1 MMVIH
6 CITNIILYGKTSH
19 QASLS
24 LSITN
29 FQSLLKLMCIEDAI
43 QLSRL
48 LSSPSLL
55 AFDLFQHQ
63 GLFKWVTSLHQVAKV
78 LELQSSQCMFRTD
91 FLGIDCFD
99 ILKSFLQHH
108 SSKGSI
114 LRHSAFL
121 LLQLAHQY
129 MTIGKRIALT
139 HWLIVGKIMS
149 LLFNA
154 F

>member
-1 MMVIH
+1 MMVIN
-6 CITNIILYGKTSH
+6 CVTNIILYGKTSH

-29 FQSLLKLMCIEDAI
+29 FRSLLKLMCIEDAI

-78 LELQSSQCMFRTD
+78 LELQSFQCMFRTD
-91 FLGIDCFD
+91 FLGIDWFD

-108 SSKGSI
+108 SSRGSI

-121 LLQLAHQY
+121 LLQLSHQY
-129 MTIGKRIALT
+129 MISGKRIALT
-139 HWLIVGKIMS
+139 RWLIVGKIMS

-154 F
+154 K